1 GTKEAAQADLTAMAN
16 AFTDTEDPI
25 EQLLKTADKV
35 KGMSFEGAQ
44 KELEKLGVVD
54 EKTIELM
61 MKGREELERTM
72 GVQKQFSGIND
83 ESIESSI
90 QLNAVMNKFD
100 QLAAQLK
107 NNFLE
112 IIIPVLAKGIT
123 WFDKLVSFCI
133 ENKDFV
139 IGFFSAIGSAVAI
152 YYLPAMI
159 SAAVATLA
167 TALPILAI
175 AAVIGLLATAFK
187 LVYDDIMNFI
197 SGN

>member
-1 GTKEAAQADLTAMAN
+1 MAEMGGTKEAAQADLTAMAN

-35 KGMSFEGAQ
+35 KGMSFDSAQ

-100 QLAAQLK
+100 QLASQLK
-107 NNFLE
+107 KQLFGDNHSCSCKRNN
-112 IIIPVLAKGIT
+112 V
-123 WFDKLVSFCI
+123 V
-133 ENKDFV
+133 
-139 IGFFSAIGSAVAI
+139 
-152 YYLPAMI
+152 
-159 SAAVATLA
+159 
-167 TALPILAI
+167 
-175 AAVIGLLATAFK
+175 
-187 LVYDDIMNFI
+187 
-197 SGN
+197 